1 MGKYFNWPH
10 AVMAVLVTCTPGTSA
25 AQAVS
30 TGRLAGYLIDSSG
43 QLVRTATGLCI
54 RTGFWTPALAVRECD
69 PDLLRTAAVKPARDF
84 PATAAPPPPPS
95 PVPAPAPAPAAT
107 APPPASVGAAPPAP
121 ATAPPAP
128 TRAAGLV
135 EVKIYYA
142 TDRARTGNRAAVKF
156 YGNEPARE
164 LETGIAYVTIPPRPV
179 HTRGGF
185 EEPKWWKLEFRPDPA
200 RHIYLHH
207 VAPFHNQANFFS
219 RIRQEV
225 GNKDE
230 KEIFV
235 FIHGFN
241 VSFEES
247 ARRTA
252 QISFDLDLSIVPVL
266 FSWSSG
272 GKILRYS
279 SDEDMTDQVVDK
291 LRKFLGQLVSESGAP
306 AVHLIAHSMGNRFMA
321 RAVRELVLADTFKGK
336 PPFSQVIMAAP
347 DVKLDA
353 FQEVLGPAIKR
364 ASCHTTLYISSKDKA
379 LWGSGFTHVNERTGA
394 AYPAFESLEWIDTID
409 ASSIDVSL
417 LGLNHSYYG
426 TQAMLDDMKQV
437 LRRIAAP
444 RAALRPKEKGP
455 ANFWQLHPKEAL
467 RRSPAAVADA
477 KRIACP

>member
-1 MGKYFNWPH
+1 M
-10 AVMAVLVTCTPGTSA
+10 
-25 AQAVS
+25 
-30 TGRLAGYLIDSSG
+30 
-43 QLVRTATGLCI
+43 
-54 RTGFWTPALAVRECD
+54 
-69 PDLLRTAAVKPARDF
+69 
-84 PATAAPPPPPS
+84 
-95 PVPAPAPAPAAT
+95 
-107 APPPASVGAAPPAP
+107 
-121 ATAPPAP
+121 
-128 TRAAGLV
+128 
-135 EVKIYYA
+135 KIYYA

-164 LETGIAYVTIPPRPV
+164 LETGIAYVSIPPRPV

-185 EEPKWWKLEFRPDPA
+185 EEPKWWKLEFRTDPA
-200 RHIYLHH
+200 RQIYLHH
-207 VAPFHNQANFFS
+207 VAPCHNQANFFS

-306 AVHLIAHSMGNRFMA
+306 AVHLIAQSMGNRFMA
-321 RAVRELVLADTFKGK
+321 RAVRELVLADTCKGK

-353 FQEVLGPAIKR
+353 FQEVLGPAIEQGQAARRRRFTFPPRTKR
-364 ASCHTTLYISSKDKA
+364 CGGPVSPMSTSVPALPIQPSSRSSGSTPSMRHRSMSACSASIIRTMERRRCWTT
-379 LWGSGFTHVNERTGA
+379 
-394 AYPAFESLEWIDTID
+394 
-409 ASSIDVSL
+409 
-417 LGLNHSYYG
+417 
-426 TQAMLDDMKQV
+426 
-437 LRRIAAP
+437 
-444 RAALRPKEKGP
+444 
-455 ANFWQLHPKEAL
+455 
-467 RRSPAAVADA
+467 
-477 KRIACP
+477 